1 MADKITKVE
10 ILNMIKEDYV
20 NREDYADKKVIVD
33 FCDKEIAALGAK
45 AEKAKVRAAVKKA
58 AGDELRAVVASV
70 LTKEPMIAE
79 DILACIEGD
88 EDLTKAKVIARL
100 TQLVKAG
107 EAVKSEVTVDG
118 KKRMAYALA
127 E

>member
-10 ILNMIKEDYV
+10 IYGMIKDAC
-20 NREDYADKKVIVD
+20 ADNEVIVD

-45 AEKAKVRAAVKKA
+45 AEKAKVRAAAKKA

-70 LTKEPMIAE
+70 LTK
-79 DILACIEGD
+79 
-88 EDLTKAKVIARL
+88 AKVIARL
-100 TQLVKAG
+100 TQLCKAG
-107 EAVKSEVTVDG
+107 EAVKSEITVDG

>member
-10 ILNMIKEDYV
+10 IYGMIKDAC
-20 NREDYADKKVIVD
+20 ADNEVIVD

-45 AEKAKVRAAVKKA
+45 AEKAKVRAAAKKA

-70 LTKEPMIAE
+70 LTNEPMIAE

-127 E
+127 RINIAD

>member
-1 MADKITKVE
+1 MADTKMTKVE
-10 ILNMIKEDYV
+10 ILGMIKEAC
-20 NREDYADKKVIVD
+20 EDNEVIVE

-45 AEKAKVRAAVKKA
+45 AEKAKARAAAKKA
-58 AGDELRAVVASV
+58 EGDELRAIVASV
-70 LTKEPMIAE
+70 LTTEPMIAE
-79 DILACIEGD
+79 DVLAAITGV

-107 EAVKSEVTVDG
+107 EAVKTEVTVDG
-118 KKRMAYALA
+118 KKRMAYSLA

>member
-1 MADKITKVE
+1 MVDTKMTKVE
-10 ILNMIKEDYV
+10 ILGMIKEAC
-20 NREDYADKKVIVD
+20 EDNEVIVE

-45 AEKAKVRAAVKKA
+45 AEKAKARAAAKKA
-58 AGDELRAVVASV
+58 EGDELRAIVASV
-70 LTKEPMIAE
+70 LTTEPMIAE
-79 DILACIEGD
+79 DVLAAITGV

-107 EAVKSEVTVDG
+107 EAVKTEVTVDG
-118 KKRMAYALA
+118 KKRMAYSLA

>member
-1 MADKITKVE
+1 MADTKMTKVE
-10 ILNMIKEDYV
+10 ILGMIKEAC
-20 NREDYADKKVIVD
+20 EDNEVIVE

-45 AEKAKVRAAVKKA
+45 AEKAKARAAAKKA
-58 AGDELRAVVASV
+58 EGDELRAIVASV
-70 LTKEPMIAE
+70 LTTEPMIAE
-79 DILACIEGD
+79 NVLAAITGV

-107 EAVKSEVTVDG
+107 EAVKTEVTVDG
-118 KKRMAYALA
+118 KKRMAYSLA

>member
-1 MADKITKVE
+1 MADKVTKVE
-10 ILNMIKEDYV
+10 IYGMIKEAC
-20 NREDYADKKVIVD
+20 ADNEVIVD

-45 AEKAKVRAAVKKA
+45 AEKAKVRAAAKKA